1 MSLSQ
6 SYLAELEH
14 EYASSKR
21 ILERIPFNDPAY
33 KPHEKSMS
41 MERLARHVAELWG
54 WAAMTINTDLLD
66 FAAGYVPTPEVNST
80 EELLALHDNMY
91 QQAKAALSGASDEE
105 FGKMWTLRNGEHVIF
120 TLPKGVVLR
129 NMVFN
134 HIIHHRG
141 QLSVYLRLKDIAV
154 PGLYGPSADEK

>member
-21 ILERIPFNDPAY
+21 ILERVPFNDPAY

-41 MERLARHVAELWG
+41 MERLARHVAELWE
-54 WAAMTINTDLLD
+54 WAAVTINQNELD
-66 FAAGYVPTPEVNST
+66 FSVNYVPTPVVNST
-80 EELLALHDNMY
+80 EELLALHEKMY
-91 QQAKAALSGASDEE
+91 QKAKAAFSGASDEE
-105 FGKMWTLRNGEHVIF
+105 YGKMWTLRNGEHVIF

-129 NMVFN
+129 TMVFN

-141 QLSVYLRLKDIAV
+141 QLSVYLRLNDVAV

>member
-6 SYLAELEH
+6 SFLAELEH

-21 ILERIPFNDPAY
+21 ILERVPFNDPAY
-33 KPHEKSMS
+33 KPHDKSMS

-54 WAAMTINTDLLD
+54 WAAVTINQDQLD
-66 FAAGYVPTPEVNST
+66 FSVDYIPTPEVHNT
-80 EELLALHDNMY
+80 EELLALHEKMY
-91 QQAKAALSGASDEE
+91 QQAKAAFSGASDEE
-105 FGKMWTLRNGEHVIF
+105 YGKMWTLRNGEHVIF
-120 TLPKGVVLR
+120 TLPKVVVLR
-129 NMVFN
+129 TMVFN

-141 QLSVYLRLKDIAV
+141 QLSVYLRLKDVAV